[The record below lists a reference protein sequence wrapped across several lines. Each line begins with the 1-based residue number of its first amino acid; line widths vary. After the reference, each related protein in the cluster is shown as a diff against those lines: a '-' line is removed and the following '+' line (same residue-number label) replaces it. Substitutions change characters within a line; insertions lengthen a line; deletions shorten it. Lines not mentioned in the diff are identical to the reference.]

1 MKLFQIATYIGLLF
15 LVFVMVFPLVVTL
28 VGSFMS
34 QVELEFYY
42 FGSDS
47 VRWLRLTPD
56 RFTLVQYQE
65 ALLLNTDFTR
75 ALLNSFKLAAL
86 STLDMLLIA
95 LPAAFAIAFCRF
107 PCKKVVVVLYL
118 FLMLLPYQA
127 LEIPHFLS
135 LRSMGLLGMDVA
147 VRITNIFDTMEVV
160 ILSALFCTISKDTLE
175 AAALDGAN
183 KVKTLVHVVLPQIKH
198 GVITVA
204 LLKFINAWNLTEQP
218 LLFLENS
225 TQYPLSVLLS
235 ALNEEFWQNSFAFSI
250 VFLLPPLL
258 LYLFFR
264 DDLRETIAMGERKV
278 TS

>member
-1 MKLFQIATYIGLLF
+1 MKLFQFAVYLGVFF
-15 LVFVMVFPLVVTL
+15 LIIVMIFPLLITL
-28 VGSFMS
+28 IGSFMS
-34 QVELEFYY
+34 PMELEFYY
-42 FGSDS
+42 FGSDA
-47 VRWLRLTPD
+47 VRWLRLAPD
-56 RFTLVQYQE
+56 RFTLVQYRE

-107 PCKKVVVVLYL
+107 RGKKAIVTLYL

-135 LRSMGLLGMDVA
+135 LQSMGLLGTDIA
-147 VRITNIFDTMEVV
+147 VRITNVFDTLEVI
-160 ILSALFCTISKDTLE
+160 ILSVLFRTVSEDTLE

-183 KVKTLVHVVLPQIKH
+183 KIKALVYVVLPQIKH

-225 TQYPLSVLLS
+225 TQYPLSVLLPS
-235 ALNEEFWQNSFAFSI
+235 LNGEFWQSSFAFSI

-258 LYLFFR
+258 LYLYFKN
-264 DDLRETIAMGERKV
+264 DLRETIAMGERKA
-278 TS
+278 TN

>member
-1 MKLFQIATYIGLLF
+1 MKLFQIAKYIGVFSLI
-15 LVFVMVFPLVVTL
+15 FVMIFPVFVTL

-34 QVELEFYY
+34 PIELNFYY
-42 FGSDS
+42 FGSDA
-47 VRWLRLTPD
+47 VKWIRLAPD
-56 RFTLVQYQE
+56 RFTLAQYRE

-95 LPAAFAIAFCRF
+95 LPAAFALAFCRF
-107 PCKKVVVVLYL
+107 PGKKVIVVLYL

-135 LRSMGLLGMDVA
+135 LQSMGLLGRDIG
-147 VRITNIFDTMEVV
+147 VRITNVFDTLEVI
-160 ILSALFCTISKDTLE
+160 ILSILFCTISEDTLE

-183 KVKTLVHVVLPQIKH
+183 KIKTLVYVVLPQVKH

-204 LLKFINAWNLTEQP
+204 LLKFINVWNLTEQP
-218 LLFLENS
+218 LLFLEDR
-225 TQYPLSVLLS
+225 TQYPLSVLLP

-264 DDLRETIAMGERKV
+264 DDLRETIAMGERKG
-278 TS
+278 TN

>member
-1 MKLFQIATYIGLLF
+1 MKLFQIAKYIGVFSLI
-15 LVFVMVFPLVVTL
+15 FVMIFPIFVGL

-34 QVELEFYY
+34 PVELNFYY
-42 FGSDS
+42 FGSDA
-47 VRWLRLTPD
+47 VQWIRFAPD
-56 RFTLVQYQE
+56 RFTLAQYRE

-107 PCKKVVVVLYL
+107 PGKKAVVALYL

-135 LRSMGLLGMDVA
+135 LQSMGLFGMDIA
-147 VRITNIFDTMEVV
+147 VRITNVFDTLEVI
-160 ILSALFCTISKDTLE
+160 ILSILFCTISEDTLE

-183 KVKTLVHVVLPQIKH
+183 KIKTLVYVVLPQVKH

-204 LLKFINAWNLTEQP
+204 LLKFINVWNLTEQP
-218 LLFLENS
+218 LLFLEDR
-225 TQYPLSVLLS
+225 TQYPLSVLLP

-264 DDLRETIAMGERKV
+264 DDLRETIAMGERKA
-278 TS
+278 TN